1 VDEILDTL
9 AQEAIRMVDGE
20 SGFAGLRTAE
30 GMRVKK
36 YFYQGQE
43 IPFEHTWAVGDG
55 IPGWVLKYKVPYGT
69 SDAENDPLILR
80 DLTVNKDVRSVICTP
95 ILDTVGEVIAYFD
108 IRNKKTAEGF
118 SINDQEMLLT
128 LAPVASIAIQNALA
142 YQQRM
147 TTLTELE
154 KSAKQ
159 YQELAASLEAAREEE
174 RINVARELHDQL
186 GQSLT
191 GIKYDLAWLSSQ
203 IGRTDET
210 LEEKTKGILAQ
221 LNQTIQT
228 VRQIAAQL
236 RPGMLEDLG
245 LAASIEWQVRNFE
258 KRTGIQCSIL
268 LLEDDEKLPSE
279 KSLAIYRIL
288 QEGLTNV
295 AQHSETQQVEVS
307 LRRSGDLVTLELQ
320 DHGKGISAEAISD
333 SHSLG
338 IMGMRERAQQ
348 LGGTFDVHG
357 DPQNGTTLI
366 VSFPISVEG

>member
-1 VDEILDTL
+1 
-9 AQEAIRMVDGE
+9 
-20 SGFAGLRTAE
+20 
-30 GMRVKK
+30 
-36 YFYQGQE
+36 
-43 IPFEHTWAVGDG
+43 
-55 IPGWVLKYKVPYGT
+55 
-69 SDAENDPLILR
+69 
-80 DLTVNKDVRSVICTP
+80 
-95 ILDTVGEVIAYFD
+95 
-108 IRNKKTAEGF
+108 
-118 SINDQEMLLT
+118 MLLT
-128 LAPVASIAIQNALA
+128 LAPVASIAVQNALA
-142 YQQRM
+142 FQQRM

-159 YQELAASLEAAREEE
+159 YQELAASLEATREEE

-245 LAASIEWQVRNFE
+245 LVASIEWQVQDFE
-258 KRTGIQCSIL
+258 KRTGIQCSISVL
-268 LLEDDEKLPSE
+268 DDDEILPSE

-288 QEGLTNV
+288 QEGLTHV
-295 AQHSETQQVEVS
+295 AQHSETKKVEVS
-307 LRRSGDLVTLELQ
+307 LQRSGDLVTLELH
-320 DHGKGISAEAISD
+320 DYGRGISAEEISD
-333 SHSLG
+333 NHSLG

-357 DPQNGTTLI
+357 DPHNGTTLT